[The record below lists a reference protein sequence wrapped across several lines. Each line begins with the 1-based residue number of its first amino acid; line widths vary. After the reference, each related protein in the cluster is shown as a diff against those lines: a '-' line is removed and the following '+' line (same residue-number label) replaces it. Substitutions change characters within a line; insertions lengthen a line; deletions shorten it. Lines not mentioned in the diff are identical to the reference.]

1 MNIKFWT
8 DNLKERGH
16 LGVLRRRLKDNIK
29 MYITAIGGKFVDW
42 IHLVEDRD

>member
-16 LGVLRRRLKDNIK
+16 LGDQDKER
-29 MYITAIGGKFVDW
+29 GEF
-42 IHLVEDRD
+42 